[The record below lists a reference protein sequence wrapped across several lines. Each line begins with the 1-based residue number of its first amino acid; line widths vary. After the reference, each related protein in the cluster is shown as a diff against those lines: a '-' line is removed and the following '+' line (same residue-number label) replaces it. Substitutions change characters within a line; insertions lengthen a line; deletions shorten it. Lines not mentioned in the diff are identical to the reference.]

1 MSVSENRPITY
12 PNSNGKSLAENTREF
27 RWITFIKE
35 NLEILFSDNPQVFVA
50 RNLLWYPVEGHP
62 EICTSPDVM
71 VVFDRPKGDRGSY
84 RQWEED
90 NIPPQVVFEIPSP
103 ENGTQTMM
111 SKLNFYNRYRV
122 KEYYIYS
129 PDENTLA
136 GFQRDTEGMSFIKE
150 IGNWAS
156 PRLGIQFDLKSE
168 TLEIYRP
175 DGKKFL
181 SSVELYQRA
190 ERECQ
195 RAERLAA
202 QLRDL
207 GVEPEA

>member
-1 MSVSENRPITY
+1 MT
-12 PNSNGKSLAENTREF
+12 
-27 RWITFIKE
+27 
-35 NLEILFSDNPQVFVA
+35 
-50 RNLLWYPVEGHP
+50 
-62 EICTSPDVM
+62 
-71 VVFDRPKGDRGSY
+71 
-84 RQWEED
+84 
-90 NIPPQVVFEIPSP
+90 
-103 ENGTQTMM
+103 
-111 SKLNFYNRYRV
+111 SKLEFYDRYGV
-122 KEYYIYS
+122 EEYYIYD
-129 PDENTLA
+129 PDENKLT
-136 GFQRDTEGMSFIKE
+136 GFQRNNKNISIIRE

-190 ERECQ
+190 EREYQ

-202 QLRDL
+202 QLRNL